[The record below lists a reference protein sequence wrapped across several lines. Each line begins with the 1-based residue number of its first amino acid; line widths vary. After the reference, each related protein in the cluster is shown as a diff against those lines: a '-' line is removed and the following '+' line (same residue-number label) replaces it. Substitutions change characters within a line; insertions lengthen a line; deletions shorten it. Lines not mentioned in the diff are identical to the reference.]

1 MQFATPFIKCPLN
14 LPKMLSVKK
23 DIDIFAEKNRF
34 LSKPQLL
41 MTIECLE
48 KWKALQKE
56 LGIAE

>member
-41 MTIECLE
+41 MTIE

-56 LGIAE
+56 LGIA